1 MNENC
6 VPSSHP
12 IVETSLYRQR
22 FSPLELQKQRAF
34 WVPICAFLQRWIPA
48 DGATLDLGAG
58 YCHFINGIRS
68 AKKIALD
75 INEEN
80 LRGYAADDVQRIVSS
95 GADLSAIPTAS
106 VNAVFASN
114 VYEHFQ
120 SREQVADSFAEVSRI
135 LKPGGVFVILQPNF
149 AYCAKEYFDFFD
161 HRLIFTHLGMA
172 EGLTTADFD
181 IERVIPQ
188 FLPYTSKSRLPQAA
202 WMVDLY
208 LRVPLAWRILGG
220 QMLLVARRRSS

>member
-1 MNENC
+1 M
-6 VPSSHP
+6 
-12 IVETSLYRQR
+12 VETSLYRQR
-22 FSPLELQKQRAF
+22 FSAQELQKQRAF
-34 WVPICAFLQRWIPA
+34 WVPICRFLQRWIPQ

-68 AKKIALD
+68 AKKLALD

-80 LRGYAADDVQRIVSS
+80 LRAYAADNVQSIVSNGS
-95 GADLSAIPTAS
+95 DLSMIPTAS
-106 VNAVFASN
+106 VDAVFASN

-120 SREQVADSFAEVSRI
+120 SREQVAESFAEVHRI
-135 LKPGGVFVILQPNF
+135 LRSGGVFLILQPNF

-161 HRLIFTHLGMA
+161 HRLIFTHRGIV
-172 EGLTTADFD
+172 EGLVMTDFD

-208 LRVPLAWRILGG
+208 LRVPFAWRILGG
-220 QMLLVARRRSS
+220 QMLVAARKR

>member
-1 MNENC
+1 M
-6 VPSSHP
+6 
-12 IVETSLYRQR
+12 VETSLYRQR
-22 FSPLELQKQRAF
+22 FSAHELQKQRAF
-34 WVPICAFLQRWIPA
+34 WVPICRFLQRWIPE

-68 AKKIALD
+68 GKKLALD
-75 INEEN
+75 INDEN
-80 LRGYAADDVQRIVSS
+80 LRAYAAENVQCIVST
-95 GADLSAIPTAS
+95 GADLSMIPTAS
-106 VNAVFASN
+106 VDAVFASN

-120 SREQVADSFAEVSRI
+120 SREQVAESFAEVRRI
-135 LKPGGVFVILQPNF
+135 LRAGGVFVILQPNF
-149 AYCAKEYFDFFD
+149 AYCANEYFDFFD
-161 HRLIFTHLGMA
+161 HRLIFTHRGIV
-172 EGLTTADFD
+172 EGLVMSDFD

-220 QMLLVARRRSS
+220 QMLVVARKGRE